1 MAVSDNW
8 QKAAPSSTFGTP
20 ALDFYVVDA
29 GADVETNWSASN
41 SRFAKAVRGVQLVAN
56 LYMVGM
62 PGGNAFTIAVASGTC
77 PGRNPGAITGRN
89 TALEAAI
96 NAAAGVDC
104 AVYYAAFDGNSFVY
118 ND

>member
-20 ALDFYVVDA
+20 ALDFYVVDV

-41 SRFAKAVRGVQLVAN
+41 SRFAKAVRGIQLVAN
-56 LYMVGM
+56 LYMVGA
-62 PGGNAFTIAVASGTC
+62 PGGNAFTIAVVSNTC
-77 PGRNPGAITGRN
+77 PGRNPGAITGTN
-89 TALEAAI
+89 SALEAAV
-96 NAAAGVDC
+96 NEAAG
-104 AVYYAAFDGNSFVY
+104 AESSVYYAAFDGTTLVF